1 MTNYKPTSPYFQT
14 AARGQYLDI
23 MENRPIPKLEDD
35 KLFRITQTYQYRP
48 DLLAFDLYGSAELWW
63 VFAQRNPNTISD
75 PIWDF
80 KIGTPVFL
88 PKLSTL
94 RTALGI

>member
-14 AARGQYLDI
+14 ATRGQYLDI
-23 MENRPIPKLEDD
+23 MENRSIPKLEDD

-48 DLLAFDLYGSAELWW
+48 DLLAFDLYGTAELWW

-80 KIGTPVFL
+80 TIGTAVFL

-94 RTALGI
+94 KTTLGI